1 MARFSEE
8 YQIVAGCRVAK
19 VKHIIECERK
29 KIVVFDT
36 GDRLDYFPELIW
48 ITSSKTKLL
57 SKLSE
62 GKSVRIQFKHATP
75 NTKYIKYV
83 KEW

>member
-1 MARFSEE
+1 MAQYE
-8 YQIVAGCRVAK
+8 IVAGTRIAK
-19 VKHIIECERK
+19 VKHIIKCERK
-29 KIVVFDT
+29 KVVVFGTNDIW
-36 GDRLDYFPELIW
+36 FPELVW
-48 ITSSKTKLL
+48 ITSSETKLL

>member
-1 MARFSEE
+1 MARYE
-8 YQIVAGCRVAK
+8 IVAGTRVAK

-29 KIVVFDT
+29 KVVVFGTNDI
-36 GDRLDYFPELIW
+36 LFPELVW
-48 ITSSKTKLL
+48 VTSSKTKLL

-62 GKSVRIQFKHATP
+62 GKSVRIQFKHKTP
-75 NTKYIKYV
+75 NSKFINYV

>member
-8 YQIVAGCRVAK
+8 YQIVGGSCIAK
-19 VKHIIECERK
+19 VKHIIECRDK
-29 KIVVFDT
+29 KIVVFYT
-36 GDRLDYFPELIW
+36 GNMLDYFPELVW

-62 GKSVRIQFKHATP
+62 GKSVRIQYKHATP

>member
-29 KIVVFDT
+29 KVVVFGVNDI
-36 GDRLDYFPELIW
+36 LLPELVW
-48 ITSSKTKLL
+48 ITSSETKLL

-62 GKSVRIQFKHATP
+62 GKSVRIKFKHVTP
-75 NTKYIKYV
+75 NSKYISYV